1 MTTQITIADLV
12 DSLRKASSN
21 PQAHQP
27 AQLTYFS
34 DLKDNSVLTHCGTAC
49 CVAGD
54 LLLRAHAD
62 YSEEE
67 LKALVDNYP
76 INTCTLV
83 SDVLK
88 LNRVEATL
96 AFDSRTHYRV
106 HELLADLLDAG
117 LRLYSPYEVIMYHGN
132 TYTCFHRA
140 YINAGYYKEVSLEGL
155 LEWMWTIAQ

>member
-1 MTTQITIADLV
+1 MTIQITIADLV

-34 DLKDNSVLTHCGTAC
+34 DLKDNSVLTHCDTAC
-49 CVAGD
+49 CIAGD

-76 INTCTLV
+76 INLWALV
-83 SDVLK
+83 SDKLK

-96 AFDSRTHYRV
+96 AFDCRTHYRV

-117 LRLYSPYEVIMYHGN
+117 LRLYSPHEVILASKN
-132 TYTCFHRA
+132 TYTEFRRA
-140 YINAGYYKEVSLEGL
+140 YISTGYNKEVSLKGL
-155 LEWMWTIAQ
+155 LEWMWSIAQ

>member
-1 MTTQITIADLV
+1 MSVQITIADLV

-21 PQAHQP
+21 PQAHEP

-54 LLLRAHAD
+54 LLLKSCAD
-62 YSEEE
+62 EPEEE
-67 LKALVDNYP
+67 LKRLVRNYP
-76 INTCTLV
+76 INTWSVV
-83 SDVLK
+83 SDKLK
-88 LNRVEATL
+88 LNRVESTL

-117 LRLYSPYEVIMYHGN
+117 LRLYSPHEVILASKN
-132 TYTCFHRA
+132 TYTEFRRA
-140 YINAGYYKEVSLEGL
+140 YISTGYNKEVSLKGL